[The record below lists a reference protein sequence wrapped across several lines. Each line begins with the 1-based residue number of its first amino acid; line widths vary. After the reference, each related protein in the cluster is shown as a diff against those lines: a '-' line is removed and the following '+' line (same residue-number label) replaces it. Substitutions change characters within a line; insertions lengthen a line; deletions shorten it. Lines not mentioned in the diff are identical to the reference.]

1 MTSSISDQRRY
12 ICSALVNSQT
22 DEEMYDYL
30 FSALDT
36 MTPPLDPSTYKGTV
50 LVDDIDLFS
59 FVKDM
64 YPSVTLK
71 KIEKSTPKQLTQ
83 LYLTT
88 NVSENDH
95 HDLLTFSFS
104 FYSNHRKAQ
113 FEIGLDRDGVLL
125 TKDDE
130 SKDESNPENST
141 TFNTLYPYFLLL
153 SDKPKSIQYFLEMI
167 KGLVDK
173 PQLKNIDVFLP
184 ESFYSIIPFIDFDKV
199 LGTFPSIML
208 YKKDGSVNSITYSE
222 TGNTLRIKP
231 ITSVV
236 TNEMVKRSLG
246 HILID
251 YNEKSTN
258 ENEIEAIRQ
267 SIIDTVSQ
275 FHEKVLWSG
284 DTSDFHKTLS
294 RYTNHGK
301 IGKKVTFSFA
311 GKKQTLKKLIGYQ
324 WKKPFPLF
332 KEKSKEEMDTLMRLA
347 MMAPNCKDM
356 LEIIIDKRTN
366 IRGKIKKFLQLNI
379 L

>member
-1 MTSSISDQRRY
+1 MASVSEQRRY

-36 MTPPLDPSTYKGTV
+36 MTPPLDPSTYNGTV
-50 LVDDIDLFS
+50 LVDDINLFS

-71 KIEKSTPKQLTQ
+71 KIDKPAPKQLTQ
-83 LYLTT
+83 LYLT
-88 NVSENDH
+88 NVVEND

-125 TKDDE
+125 TKDDAKDDAKDDNE
-130 SKDESNPENST
+130 SKNS
-141 TFNTLYPYFLLL
+141 FNTLYPYFLLL

-173 PQLKNIDVFLP
+173 MQLKNIDVFLP
-184 ESFYSIIPFIDFDKV
+184 ESFYGIIPFIDFDKV
-199 LGTFPSIML
+199 IGTFPSIML
-208 YKKDGSVNSITYSE
+208 YKKDGSANSITYSE
-222 TGNTLRIKP
+222 IGNTLRIKP
-231 ITSVV
+231 ITSMV
-236 TNEMVKRSLG
+236 TNEMVKKSLD

-251 YNEKSTN
+251 YNENKN
-258 ENEIEAIRQ
+258 EKETELIRQ
-267 SIIDTVSQ
+267 SIIDTISK

-301 IGKKVTFSFA
+301 IGKKVTFSF
-311 GKKQTLKKLIGYQ
+311 GNKKQTLKKLIGYQ

-332 KEKSKEEMDTLMRLA
+332 KEKSKEEMDTLIRLA
-347 MMAPNCKDM
+347 MMAPNCKDI
-356 LEIIIDKRTN
+356 LEIITDKRTN
-366 IRGKIKKFLQLNI
+366 VRGKIKKFLQLNI